1 MDEAITIEDVI
12 ARLDGIIEW
21 SLLNKSRQG
30 YFATLYRRMTIAVK
44 QGIETNAF
52 QDGKRMELLDVKFAN
67 RYFDAWN
74 AYSNGQPCSKAW
86 MVAFNACKNDQL
98 ICLQHLLLGINTHIN
113 LDLCIATA
121 ACCPGDKIYD
131 IESDFNKI
139 NEVIATQSQAVQD
152 ALCKVWFPL
161 RALTNIV
168 NNKEKA
174 VLNFSID
181 TARTC
186 SWANAIALA
195 HCTDQVSHEL
205 VSRIDNMVVGIGN
218 KIMNPGLWMNFLI
231 KPVRWMER
239 KDVGKII
246 MLLKE

>member
-1 MDEAITIEDVI
+1 MDEAFTIDDVI
-12 ARLDGIIEW
+12 FKLDKIIEW
-21 SLLNKSRQG
+21 SLDNNSRVG

-44 QGIETNAF
+44 QGIANNSF
-52 QDGKRMELLDVKFAN
+52 QDGKRMEQLDVMFAG
-67 RYFDAWN
+67 RYFEAWN

-86 MVAFNACKNDQL
+86 TLAFDSCNNDQL

-161 RALTNIV
+161 QALTNIA

-195 HCTDQVSHEL
+195 HCTGQVNHKL
-205 VSRIDNMVVGIGN
+205 VSEIDNMVVGIGN

-231 KPVRWMER
+231 KPVRWMES

-246 MLLKE
+246 ELLKE